1 MTDEEHRYEMN
12 SKWVKEKIVTLEIKN
27 KPTLEIATPLDFW
40 PDAPVDKLSP
50 EDLFLA
56 SAVTCYGVSMHG
68 VAKRFHVEFLDF
80 SVKGTGTLAKGE
92 YGWEFDQITLDVN
105 ILVADESLVQKMEK
119 VAERSHQYCLVA
131 NSMKC
136 PVHLNYTINIK
147 E

>member
-1 MTDEEHRYEMN
+1 
-12 SKWVKEKIVTLEIKN
+12 LEVKN

-40 PDAPVDKLSP
+40 PDAPVDKFSP

-105 ILVADESLVQKMEK
+105 ILVADDSLVQKMEK